1 MAASP
6 APLPFVDRLLE
17 PVRHS
22 TAPLLVWHGPNQE
35 RVELSGRVFD
45 NWVAKTANLLA
56 EEFGAGPGTVVRLS
70 LPLHWKSLALALG
83 VLHTGATVSVA
94 GAVED
99 SGEANIVASDAPEE
113 AAELEPAADVISVAL
128 GTLALSFGGSA
139 PADAVDY
146 AAEVRAFGDY
156 FLADPVPAE
165 ATALRTGTGSTTY
178 AELFGTP
185 APGGTAL
192 LPAGTGLGEALAAAI
207 SVWSAGDTLVVLGDG
222 AQATDHLLETER
234 VQRTLG
240 AAEAGAGT
248 AGAGSAEAGTAEAG
262 TAEAG
267 TAE

>member
-1 MAASP
+1 MVAP
-6 APLPFVDRLLE
+6 ATPLPFVDRLLE

-56 EEFGAGPGTVVRLS
+56 EEFDAGPGTVVRLS

-94 GAVED
+94 GAAED
-99 SGEANIVASDAPEE
+99 SGEANIVASDAPQE
-113 AAELEPAADVISVAL
+113 AAELEPAAEVISVAL
-128 GTLALSFGGSA
+128 GTLALSFGGPA
-139 PADAVDY
+139 PAGAVDY

-165 ATALRTGTGSTTY
+165 ATALRTEVRSSAY
-178 AELFGTP
+178 AELFGASP
-185 APGGTAL
+185 AGGTAL
-192 LPAGTGLGEALAAAI
+192 LHPGTGLGEALAAAI
-207 SVWSAGDTLVVLGDG
+207 SVWSSGDTLVVLGDG
-222 AQATDHLLETER
+222 VQATDHLLETER

-240 AAEAGAGT
+240 ADNAGAEEFGD
-248 AGAGSAEAGTAEAG
+248 AEDLQD
-262 TAEAG
+262 
-267 TAE
+267 

>member
-1 MAASP
+1 MVATA

-56 EEFGAGPGTVVRLS
+56 EEFDAGPGTVVRLS

-94 GAVED
+94 GAAED
-99 SGEANIVASDAPEE
+99 SGEADIVASDAPNE
-113 AAELEPAADVISVAL
+113 AAELEPAAEVISVAL
-128 GTLALSFGGSA
+128 GTLALSFGGPA
-139 PADAVDY
+139 PAGALDY

-165 ATALRTGTGSTTY
+165 ATALRTEGRSSADADLSY
-178 AELFGTP
+178 ADLFGTP

-192 LPAGTGLGEALAAAI
+192 LPAGTALGGALAAAI
-207 SVWSAGDTLVVLGDG
+207 SVWSSGDTLVVLGDG
-222 AQATDHLLETER
+222 VQATDHLLETER

-240 AAEAGAGT
+240 DTEDRDTGN
-248 AGAGSAEAGTAEAG
+248 
-262 TAEAG
+262 
-267 TAE
+267 